1 MVTENVTTGA
11 GTCVYE
17 GTRERKKSEVA
28 EQGLLQSQGREE
40 VQGQRSPQC
49 WGSLQPRQDGARPT
63 LRGRGA
69 KEPAASTL
77 SSRVRASEAG
87 AGILP
92 ASPWLVS
99 HSS

>member
-1 MVTENVTTGA
+1 M
-11 GTCVYE
+11 CE

-63 LRGRGA
+63 LRGQGA

-92 ASPWLVS
+92 ASFPGLSATAANAVS
-99 HSS
+99 WPHSSP